1 MTAHLLPLSAL
12 HAAGPG
18 VLDVVFGPDG
28 DFPGAPIW
36 RGPLVSCGE
45 IVTLDHLD
53 ALGIF
58 VRSPEWVRLY
68 RGRHDVALDCRVPSV
83 AARLLKVC
91 FMVPAGERAMIPFSR
106 RQVDALLYGFGAW
119 TEQDAA
125 HVAALTLTLAPRIAA
140 LGGVR

>member
-1 MTAHLLPLSAL
+1 MSAHLLPLSAL

-18 VLDVVFGPDG
+18 VLEVIFGADG

-83 AARLLKVC
+83 AARLLRLASFVE
-91 FMVPAGERAMIPFSR
+91 G
-106 RQVDALLYGFGAW
+106 VDPNL
-119 TEQDAA
+119 EMDE
-125 HVAALTLTLAPRIAA
+125 VAALTITLAPRIAA